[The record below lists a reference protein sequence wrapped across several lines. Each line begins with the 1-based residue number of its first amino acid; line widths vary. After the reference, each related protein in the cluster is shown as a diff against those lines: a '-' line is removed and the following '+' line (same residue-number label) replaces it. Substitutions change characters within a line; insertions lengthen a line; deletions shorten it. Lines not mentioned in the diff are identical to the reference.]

1 MKNFNY
7 KKSIFFALLV
17 IFLTGC
23 REDLLDL
30 SPVTTLTMDQFYKTQ
45 ADFETAIMGV
55 YSGWADMTVRPM
67 MLAELRS
74 DNIGGNNLLYAEFT
88 NNSFS
93 LNGTNVFW
101 SPFYLNVINPSN
113 IILNNID
120 AIEMDAAVKNRIKG
134 EALFFRGW
142 SYLWMNLW
150 FEGVPLVVK
159 PLTIEESFQMGRS
172 TTEQTWAQVEND
184 LKSAISVLPAT
195 KANYGRINKYDA
207 ATFLAKA
214 YMQQKKWQ
222 DARTL
227 LADVFTNSGR
237 SLQPKWADL
246 WTIPG
251 QQSSPELMLA
261 SIWNDNFPDD
271 DLGQYVPIPT
281 GGFRFVEVKSGLLE
295 SFEAG
300 DIRKDESVGVTSG
313 QTWNYKYD
321 FGYKVGVAGFVSDVV
336 VLRFTDVQLLYAEAI
351 TMAAGS
357 VQQQSLDLINQVR
370 KRAGLGDI
378 LMSSVPTI
386 DSFTNR
392 ILAERRSEFVW
403 ECQRYVDL
411 KRYGKLVER
420 VNATGRNFTDNYN
433 RIPIPQSEID
443 KMGGVLVQNPGY

>member
-1 MKNFNY
+1 MKNFSY
-7 KKSIFFALLV
+7 KKSIFYALLV
-17 IFLTGC
+17 LFLTGC
-23 REDLLDL
+23 KEDLLEL

-45 ADFETAIMGV
+45 GDFETAIMGA
-55 YSGWADMTVRPM
+55 YYGWAEMTVRPM

-74 DNIGGNNLLYAEFT
+74 DNVGGINLLYAEFT
-88 NNSFS
+88 DNSFS

-101 SPFYLNVINPSN
+101 GPFYRDVINPSS
-113 IILNNID
+113 IIINTID
-120 AIEMDAAVKNRIKG
+120 AVQMDDATKKRIKG

-142 SYLWMNLW
+142 SYFWLNLW

-159 PLTIEESFQMGRS
+159 PLTIEESYQLGRS
-172 TTEQTWAQVEND
+172 TPEQTWAQVEND
-184 LKSAISVLPAT
+184 LKSAVSVLPTT

-207 ATFLAKA
+207 ETFLAKA

-222 DARTL
+222 EAKTL
-227 LADVFTNSGR
+227 LADVFSSSGR

-246 WTIPG
+246 WSISG

-271 DLGQYVPIPT
+271 DMGQYVPLST
-281 GGFRFVEVKSGLLE
+281 GGFRFLEVKSGLLE

-300 DIRKDESVGVTSG
+300 DIRKNETVGVTSG

-321 FGYKVGVAGFVSDVV
+321 FGYKVGVPGFISDVV
-336 VLRFTDVQLLYAEAI
+336 VLRFTDVVLLYAEAL

-378 LMSSVPTI
+378 LMKDVPTI

-403 ECQRYVDL
+403 ECQRYIDL
-411 KRYGKLVER
+411 KRYGKLVEK
-420 VNATGRNFTDNYN
+420 VNATGRKFTDNYN
-433 RIPIPQSEID
+433 RIPIPQAEVD
-443 KMGGVLVQNPGY
+443 KMNGVLVQNPGY

>member
-1 MKNFNY
+1 MKKFIWQKTILY
-7 KKSIFFALLV
+7 AILVLFFS
-17 IFLTGC
+17 GC
-23 REDLLDL
+23 SEDYLKL

-45 ADFETAIMGV
+45 ADYETAIMGV
-55 YSGWADMTVRPM
+55 YYGWAEMTVRPM
-67 MLAELRS
+67 GLAELRS

-101 SPFYLNVINPSN
+101 GPYYQTVINPSS
-113 IILNNID
+113 IIINTID
-120 AIEMDAAVKNRIKG
+120 GVEMDAATKNRIKG

-142 SYLWMNLW
+142 SYFWLNLW
-150 FEGVPLVVK
+150 FEGVPLAVK
-159 PLTIEESFQMGRS
+159 PLTIEESFQLGRS
-172 TTEQTWAQVEND
+172 TPEQTWAQVEND
-184 LKSAISVLPAT
+184 LKSAVSVLPTT

-207 ATFLAKA
+207 ETFLAKA

-222 DARTL
+222 EAKTL
-227 LADVFTNSGR
+227 LADVFANSGR

-246 WTIPG
+246 WSISG

-271 DLGQYVPIPT
+271 DMGQYVPIPS

-300 DIRKDESVGVTSG
+300 DIRKNETVDVISG
-313 QTWNYKYD
+313 QIWNYKYD
-321 FGYKVGVAGFVSDVV
+321 FGYKVGVAGFISDVV

-370 KRAGLGDI
+370 KRVGLGDI
-378 LMSSVPTI
+378 LMSNVPTI

-403 ECQRYVDL
+403 ECQRYIDL
-411 KRYGKLVER
+411 KRYGKLVEK
-420 VNATGRNFTDNYN
+420 VNATGRNFTENYN

-443 KMGGVLVQNPGY
+443 KMRGVLVQNPGY

>member
-1 MKNFNY
+1 MKRVNWQKTILY
-7 KKSIFFALLV
+7 AILV
-17 IFLTGC
+17 LFLTGC
-23 REDLLDL
+23 SDDFLNL
-30 SPVTTLTMDQFYKTQ
+30 SPVTTLTMDQFYKTK
-45 ADFETAIMGV
+45 ADFETAITGV
-55 YSGWADMTVRPM
+55 YYGWAEMTVRPM
-67 MLAELRS
+67 MMAELRS
-74 DNIGGNNLLYAEFT
+74 DNVGGNNLLYLEFT

-101 SPFYLNVINPSN
+101 GPFYRDVINPSN
-113 IILNNID
+113 MIINTID
-120 AIEMDAAVKNRIKG
+120 AVEMDDATKKRIKG

-142 SYLWMNLW
+142 SYFWMNLW

-159 PLTIEESFQMGRS
+159 PLTIEESFKLGRS
-172 TTEQTWAQVEND
+172 TPEQTWAQVEND
-184 LKSAISVLPAT
+184 LKEAVSVLPTT

-207 ATFLAKA
+207 ETFLAKA

-222 DARTL
+222 EAKTL
-227 LADVFTNSGR
+227 LADVFSNSGR

-246 WTIPG
+246 WSISG

-261 SIWNDNFPDD
+261 SIWNDIFPDD
-271 DLGQYVPIPT
+271 DMGQYVPLST
-281 GGFRFVEVKSGLLE
+281 GGFRFVDVKSGLLE

-300 DIRKDESVGVTSG
+300 DIRKNETVGVTSG

-321 FGYKVGVAGFVSDVV
+321 FGYKVGVAGFISDVV
-336 VLRFTDVQLLYAEAI
+336 VLRFTDVVLLYAEAL

-378 LMSSVPTI
+378 LMKDVPTI

-403 ECQRYVDL
+403 ECQRYIDL
-411 KRYGKLVER
+411 KRYGKLVEK

-443 KMGGVLVQNPGY
+443 KMSGVLVQNPGY